1 MTFGSLVLCLVLVS
15 PLLAVGHVV
24 HVPVV
29 FETPRLVIACKPA
42 AVPFHNTGDQASLI
56 DILRRQRAEEGVELP
71 IFFPVHRLDTP
82 TSGLVVFAKDREAAG
97 LLQRGFQNRQRDED
111 DGVAVKKF
119 YVALTGKKAKKMG
132 KVEGGMAPARN
143 GSWKLTKTKEEG
155 GDRAVTRF
163 ADLGRA
169 GEGAIGRLCILR
181 PLTGRT
187 HQLRVALKAIG
198 APILGDKRYGGRHAD
213 RLYLHAAG
221 LRIDLGALGLGE
233 GAVQVLTR
241 PTEFKIDDGMWERV
255 EEHVFGTVQ
264 GAAKAFFGGE
274 TGFDAGFDVHAET
287 ARWDV

>member
-1 MTFGSLVLCLVLVS
+1 MTFGSLFLCLVLVS

-56 DILRRQRAEEGVELP
+56 DILRMQRAEEGVELP
-71 IFFPVHRLDTP
+71 MFFPVHRLDTP

-221 LRIDLGALGLGE
+221 LRIDLVALGLGE
-233 GAVQVLTR
+233 G
-241 PTEFKIDDGMWERV
+241 
-255 EEHVFGTVQ
+255 TVQ
-264 GAAKAFFGGE
+264 LLTLRAVNQSRIVGTISPYFLCKK
-274 TGFDAGFDVHAET
+274 
-287 ARWDV
+287 